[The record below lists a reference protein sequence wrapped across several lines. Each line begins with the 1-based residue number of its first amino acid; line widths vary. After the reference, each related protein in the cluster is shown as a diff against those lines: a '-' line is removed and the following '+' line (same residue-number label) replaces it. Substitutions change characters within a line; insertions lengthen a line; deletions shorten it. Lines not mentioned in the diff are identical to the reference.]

1 MSFIGRV
8 VKFQA
13 EGKTSL
19 KRAVQQ
25 TLIESSRA
33 AILDGGIQEYNFS
46 HPPFSDDEEEKK
58 SSNIDGQSQN
68 PGSNSVATR
77 GHGGKLR
84 GNTNAL
90 EK

>member
-1 MSFIGRV
+1 M
-8 VKFQA
+8 
-13 EGKTSL
+13 

-46 HPPFSDDEEEKK
+46 QHPFSDDEEVPTLVDRVRSLGLIPWPLVVEEA
-58 SSNIDGQSQN
+58 NLG
-68 PGSNSVATR
+68 ATQ
-77 GHGGKLR
+77 
-84 GNTNAL
+84 NAL